1 MKVYETT
8 IRPIP
13 RQAIMGFMSLGI
25 IEDDMIYYV
34 LQMEPGPS
42 TPLVRIVQFT
52 KMKRSDDIL
61 DGDTEE
67 RFGVEISRAI
77 EEFAVEREVLTPKRV
92 EIAIRKAAAL
102 SMQLTPPQ
110 FHHQYPCLMYNEKL
124 VHWDMQGRKGIAPP
138 QMVSTYDCWKC
149 TKSYREPCI
158 VKLLRYE
165 EDEGPERYIA
175 DVEADPKG

>member
-1 MKVYETT
+1 MKVHETK

-13 RQAIMGFMSLGI
+13 RQAIMGYMSLGI
-25 IEDDMIYYV
+25 IEDDGLYYV

-52 KMKRSDDIL
+52 KMRRSDDIL

-67 RFGVEISRAI
+67 RFGLQVSQAI
-77 EEFAVEREVLTPKRV
+77 EKFAVEREVLTPKRV

-102 SMQLTPPQ
+102 SKQLTPPQ

-124 VHWDMQGRKGIAPP
+124 VDWDMKGRKGMAPP

-149 TKSYREPCI
+149 LKRYRDPCI
-158 VKLLRYE
+158 FKLIKFE
-165 EDEGPERYIA
+165 EIDDTTLE
-175 DVEADPKG
+175 VE